1 MAKRYAS
8 ASRGSDKAR
17 NQIDEML
24 RDLGA
29 SKVHW
34 MTDYENGI
42 VGVGFEYES
51 LPVMIE
57 ISLRQFAQGL
67 LDDDPWTSRKHKSNK
82 EWIKEKTAQ
91 AQKGVYS
98 LLHDW
103 FKAQVTI
110 IQFGLMDVQDV
121 FLAHVNMIGKDGPIS
136 LGKALRED
144 GRLLA
149 ISTGKLALPGKVDG

>member
-8 ASRGSDKAR
+8 ASRGADKAR

-29 SKVHW
+29 SKVYW
-34 MTDYENGI
+34 QTDYENGI

-51 LPVMIE
+51 LPIMIE

-67 LDDDPWTSRKHKSNK
+67 LDDDPYTYRKRKSEK
-82 EWIKEKTAQ
+82 EWIEEKTAQ

-98 LLHDW
+98 LLYDW

-110 IQFGLMDVQDV
+110 IQFGLMDVEDV
-121 FLAHVNMIGKDGPIS
+121 FLAYMNVIGKDGPIS
-136 LGKALRED
+136 LGKALRKD
-144 GRLLA
+144 GKLLA
-149 ISTGKLALPGKVDG
+149 LSTGTLALPEKVD